1 MKKTILAAVGTIAAG
16 SAVAVFG
23 MGASTADPAS
33 GSPMNVLGEPYA
45 KAVAILHAQGIATT
59 FGGSVG
65 SDVPQ
70 SQCIVQTQK
79 YLTSGRMQLMLNCTA
94 EMQPTQQAPAPSVAN
109 SPSGSGAPSA
119 PAQGGDPGRPTPGAS
134 GVVTVVPTRVG

>member
-1 MKKTILAAVGTIAAG
+1 MKKLILATAGAVAVG
-16 SAVAVFG
+16 SAVAAVG
-23 MGASTADPAS
+23 MGPSNADPS
-33 GSPMNVLGEPYA
+33 SSSPMNVLGEPYA

-79 YLTSGRMQLMLNCTA
+79 YLTSGRMQLMLNCTDA
-94 EMQPTQQAPAPSVAN
+94 MQPAQQSPATSVAN
-109 SPSGSGAPSA
+109 SPSGAPSA
-119 PAQGGDPGRPTPGAS
+119 PAQGGDPSRPTPGAP

>member
-1 MKKTILAAVGTIAAG
+1 VKKIILAAASAIAAG
-16 SAVAVFG
+16 SAVAAFG
-23 MGASTADPAS
+23 MGSSNADPAS

-70 SQCIVQTQK
+70 SQCIVATQK
-79 YLTSGRMQLMLNCTA
+79 YLTSGRMQLMLNCTE

-109 SPSGSGAPSA
+109 SPSGSGTPAA
-119 PAQGGDPGRPTPGAS
+119 PAPADPGRPTPGAS

>member
-1 MKKTILAAVGTIAAG
+1 MKKNILAAVGTIAAG

-23 MGASTADPAS
+23 MGSSTADPAS

-94 EMQPTQQAPAPSVAN
+94 EMQPSQQAPAPSVAN
-109 SPSGSGAPSA
+109 SPSGSGTPAPS
-119 PAQGGDPGRPTPGAS
+119 GDPGRPTPGAS